1 MLLDAARSQF
11 LLVDMQERLV
21 PAMHEKDALLDRC
34 AILLEAASE
43 LKVPGTVSEQYR
55 KGLGAT
61 VERLGNAR
69 GDAPVLEKMHFSAA
83 ADPAMAARVRAL
95 AGAGRHQLV
104 VAGIEAHVCV
114 LQSALGFKDMGLDVY
129 VVADAVSSRKTESID
144 LATKRMRHNAIS
156 VVNTEMVLFEWLH
169 IAGTPQFKAVSRLI
183 K

>member
-43 LKVPGTVSEQYR
+43 LRVPGTVSEQYR

-61 VERLGNAR
+61 VERLSNAR
-69 GDAPVLEKMHFSAA
+69 GDAPVLEKMHFSSA
-83 ADPAMAARVRAL
+83 ADPGMVARVRGL
-95 AGAGRHQLV
+95 AGQGRHQLV
-104 VAGIEAHVCV
+104 VAGIESHVCV
-114 LQSALGFKDMGLDVY
+114 LQSALGFKDMGLEVY
-129 VVADAVSSRKTESID
+129 VVADAVSSRKPESID
-144 LATKRMRHNAIS
+144 LATQRMRHNGVH

-169 IAGTPQFKAVSRLI
+169 IAGTPQFKAVSKLV